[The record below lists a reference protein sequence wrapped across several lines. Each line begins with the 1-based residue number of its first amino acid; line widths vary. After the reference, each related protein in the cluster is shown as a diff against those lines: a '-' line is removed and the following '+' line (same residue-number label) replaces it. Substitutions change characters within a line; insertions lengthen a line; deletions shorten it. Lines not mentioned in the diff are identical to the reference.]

1 MTGDADVRIRQML
14 DELVPEPRQ
23 PIALDATTGSGT
35 LSLGR
40 RAGAMAAAACVVVAI
55 AIAVVVARPGGRGM
69 PKAAHAPHTA
79 SLVSTAFANSG
90 VALTHDPSWRYY
102 SPTQLHT
109 TLATVD
115 GYLSTVVP
123 QCAMASGCTPAVSA
137 LGPADVLVGVG
148 SAYIADSA
156 GGGLSGGGLSGPS
169 PDAVTIDGYSGSLDV
184 AVAPRGD
191 VCPSGTQFE
200 TFLDLGVPDSKPN
213 EITVIV
219 CSGSHLT
226 DVAVSGM
233 IHSIRI
239 APHQLPFVL
248 PPPHDFGPAVSR
260 VIDDVII
267 ESPAKTDHPGLT
279 WEQAVAACEH
289 QSCNPVNAEVTLGRV
304 TTTNSGAAQPNGSI
318 EPLLEHQLVYIL
330 DWPGEVC
337 VAAGSVPPT
346 SYASKGN
353 CQRFS
358 FLDANTGQVLFTFS
372 HSG

>member
-1 MTGDADVRIRQML
+1 MTGDADMRIRQLL
-14 DELVPEPRQ
+14 DELVPGPRQ
-23 PIALDATTGSGT
+23 PIAWDAIPGSGM

-40 RAGAMAAAACVVVAI
+40 RVGAMATAACVIVAI
-55 AIAVVVARPGGRGM
+55 AIAVVLARPGGHRM
-69 PKAAHAPHTA
+69 PKAADEPRIA
-79 SLVSTAFANSG
+79 SLVSTAFADSG
-90 VALTHDPSWRYY
+90 VTLTHDPSWRYY

-123 QCAMASGCTPAVSA
+123 HCVRAAGCTPAVSA
-137 LGPADVLVGVG
+137 LGPADVLVAVG
-148 SAYIADSA
+148 SAYLADSA
-156 GGGLSGGGLSGPS
+156 GGGLSGPP
-169 PDAVTIDGYSGSLDV
+169 PDVVTIDGYSGSLDV
-184 AVAPRGD
+184 AVATRGD

-200 TFLDLGVPDSKPN
+200 TFLDLAVPDSKPN

-226 DVAVSGM
+226 DAAVSAM

-239 APHQLPFVL
+239 DPHQLPFVL

-304 TTTNSGAAQPNGSI
+304 TTRNSGAAQPNGSI
-318 EPLLEHQLVYIL
+318 EPLLGHQLVYIL

-346 SYASKGN
+346 SNTSKGN

-358 FLDANTGQVLFTFS
+358 FLDADTGQVLFTFS